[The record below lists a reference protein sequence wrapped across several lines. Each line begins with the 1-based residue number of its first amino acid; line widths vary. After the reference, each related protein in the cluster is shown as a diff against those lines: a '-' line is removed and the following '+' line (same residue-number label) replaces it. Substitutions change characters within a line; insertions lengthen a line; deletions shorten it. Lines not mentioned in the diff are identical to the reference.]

1 MKSLLFVLCRRLL
14 LLALTM
20 FAGLATSEIAVA
32 QETDAETETA
42 EAGAEGEAPRTAA
55 DITLEEAQAA
65 AKEGEEAIAAKDY
78 DKAFAAYTKLLQYG
92 SVDPFNRQLAVLMGY
107 TGRGMAMAGMEEYE
121 AAIEEFK
128 LATDVMPN
136 FTPAL
141 VARGQMF
148 LEAGAADQAL
158 PDFEAAV
165 KSDRTNLPA
174 QFGLGKSY
182 VMLGYAP
189 QAIKPLTR
197 VLAADPQNAE
207 AYRLRGI
214 GYAGVYKI
222 NEALADLQEAISL
235 NPEDYEAYF
244 SLGAIYLREEKF
256 DEAAAEF
263 ARSIQHYKPKKGQE
277 DVPYVQGHL
286 TLASAHIEH
295 GKAAKDEATKQAAY
309 QAAIDQ
315 SETLLKLL
323 DEKNP
328 AYAPYRAAAL
338 HGRGIGE
345 RMKGEFGKA
354 IKSFTEALKLSPDLA
369 ETYFRRG
376 ICFHLI
382 GEDKMAISDF
392 VQSANLNVEE
402 PDPRANLWEG
412 FTHAKLGDY
421 LEAVRAYG
429 NAIAA
434 SDRYTPAYVNRGLAY
449 VQLKEYDKAIAD
461 FNEAIRLEPT
471 QAEHYYKRGIAY
483 EQLGDLEKAAASFA
497 SAIQFNDKH
506 EGAYRRMAAVMQALG
521 RSEQAAEFR
530 QKAAEL
536 APERASR

>member
-1 MKSLLFVLCRRLL
+1 MNSLLFVLCRRLL
-14 LLALTM
+14 MLALTI
-20 FAGLATSEIAVA
+20 FAGLATSAIVVA
-32 QETDAETETA
+32 QETEAGTETTDAATA
-42 EAGAEGEAPRTAA
+42 EAGVEGETPRTAA

-65 AKEGEEAIAAKDY
+65 AEEGEQAIAAKDY

-92 SVDPFNRQLAVLMGY
+92 SVDPFNRSLAVLMGY
-107 TGRGMAMAGMEEYE
+107 TGRGQALAGMEEYE

-128 LATDVMPN
+128 LATDQMPT

-165 KSDRTNLPA
+165 KADRTNLPA

-197 VLAADPQNAE
+197 VLEADPQNAE
-207 AYRLRGI
+207 AYRLRGTA
-214 GYAGVYKI
+214 YAGVYKI
-222 NEALADLQEAISL
+222 VEALADLQEAISL

-244 SLGAIYLREEKF
+244 ALGAVYLREEKF

-263 ARSIQHYKPKKGQE
+263 ARAIQHYKPKKGQE
-277 DVPYVQGHL
+277 DIPYMQGHL
-286 TLASAHIEH
+286 TLASAYIEQ
-295 GKAAKDEATKQAAY
+295 GKKTKDEAAKKAAY

-315 SETLLKLL
+315 SETLLKML

-345 RMKGEFGKA
+345 RMKGELGKA

-392 VQSANLNVEE
+392 VQSANLNVDE

-449 VQLKEYDKAIAD
+449 MQLKEYDKAIAD

-471 QAEHYYKRGIAY
+471 QADHYYKRGIAY
-483 EQLGDLEKAAASFA
+483 ERLGDNEKAAASFA
-497 SAIQFNDKH
+497 SAIQFNEKH
-506 EGAYRRMAAVMQALG
+506 EGA
-521 RSEQAAEFR
+521 R

-536 APERASR
+536 SPERAAR